1 MCPRP
6 EPAEGSAPAERPRA
20 SAVDSAT
27 EELRVAIVDG
37 EFPAGSHLVEMEITA
52 RLGISRN
59 TVREVFRILQAERL
73 IEREAHRG
81 VVVRTLTPE
90 SIRDVFVVRRLAE
103 TGAILEAASAPAG
116 TREECCRRMRVA
128 LADAGAALEAVDAH
142 RLAAADLAFHGAVAA
157 LAGSD
162 RLVEVISAIKAELR
176 LAFGSVPDR
185 VAFHAPYV
193 ARNAAICELVENGE
207 DEAAASVLRQ
217 YLIDSEA
224 QIIALFED

>member
-1 MCPRP
+1 MNPHP
-6 EPAEGSAPAERPRA
+6 EPVETPGLKERLQV
-20 SAVDSAT
+20 SAVDAST
-27 EELRVAIVDG
+27 EALRVAIVDG
-37 EFPAGSHLVEMEITA
+37 EFPAGSRLVEMEITA
-52 RLGISRN
+52 RLGVSRN

-90 SIRDVFVVRRLAE
+90 SIKDVFVVRRLAE
-103 TGAILEAASAPAG
+103 TGAIREAASAPLG
-116 TREECCRRMRVA
+116 TREECCRRMRAA
-128 LADAGAALEAVDAH
+128 LADAGAALKASDAH

-157 LAGSD
+157 LAGSG
-162 RLVEVISAIKAELR
+162 RLVEVISAIKEELR

-193 ARNAAICELVENGE
+193 ARNAEICELVENGE
-207 DEAAASVLRQ
+207 DEAAANVLHQ

-224 QIIALFED
+224 QIIALLTE